1 VTEHTQR
8 FTGRVEDYAR
18 YRPGYPP
25 ELLDLLRRECG
36 LTKSAVVADVGS
48 GTGILARLILEN
60 GNRVVMV
67 EPNDE
72 MRHVGERLLSGH
84 GTFESVAGT
93 AEATTLPES
102 SADLIT
108 AGQAFHWFEPE
119 IARKEFARVLRPDGR
134 VVLVWNDRR
143 KRGTPFLEAY
153 ERLLE
158 TYATDYAE
166 VEQGREASLEEIR
179 GFFAP
184 NPVHTATFANRQV
197 LDHDGLLGR
206 LRSSSYVPAVGE
218 AGHREMLHEL
228 ERVFRD
234 HQGGRVVMEYDT
246 RVYYGLLSG
255 PSLSG
260 A

>member
-1 VTEHTQR
+1 MTNPAQR

-25 ELLDLLRRECG
+25 ELLYLLRRECG
-36 LTKSAVVADVGS
+36 LTKNAVVADVGS

-72 MRHVGERLLSGH
+72 MRRAGVRLLSGH
-84 GTFESVAGT
+84 GRFESVAGT

-102 SADLIT
+102 SVDLIT
-108 AGQAFHWFEPE
+108 AGQAFHWFDPE
-119 IARKEFARVLRPDGR
+119 AARREFARVLRPGGW

-143 KRGTPFLEAY
+143 KHGGPFLEAY

-166 VEQGREASLEEIR
+166 VEHGREGSLEKIR
-179 GFFAP
+179 GFFSP
-184 NPVHTATFANRQV
+184 NPVHTATFDNRQV

-206 LRSSSYVPAVGE
+206 LRSSSYMPAEGQP
-218 AGHREMLHEL
+218 GYREMLDEL
-228 ERVFRD
+228 ERVFCD
-234 HQGGRVVMEYDT
+234 HENGGRVVVEYDT
-246 RVYYGLLSG
+246 RVYHGLLASG
-255 PSLSG
+255 RT
-260 A
+260 